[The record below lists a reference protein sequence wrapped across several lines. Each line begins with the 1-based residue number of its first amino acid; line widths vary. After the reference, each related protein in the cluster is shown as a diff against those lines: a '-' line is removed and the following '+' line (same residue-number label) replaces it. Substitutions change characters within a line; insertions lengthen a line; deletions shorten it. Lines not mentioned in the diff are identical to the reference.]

1 MIRRHPFP
9 AVFAHAPKTAAEM
22 TTLMIMS
29 PFVIGTRLTQFWAS
43 AASPQ
48 AKDREEAAQMV
59 SEKMQAVGE
68 SVVAMNLAAVEAVT
82 KATLA
87 VATGSYLNDNHGDA
101 IFSAGL
107 KPYSQRVRANRK
119 RLSR

>member
-1 MIRRHPFP
+1 MLRRHPFP

-22 TTLMIMS
+22 TTLMILS
-29 PFVIGTRLTQFWAS
+29 PFVIGTRMTQFWAS

-48 AKDREEAAQMV
+48 ASDREEASQMI

-68 SVVAMNLAAVEAVT
+68 SVVAMNLAAIEAMTRTTLAAVT
-82 KATLA
+82 GA
-87 VATGSYLNDNHGDA
+87 YLNDNHGDA

>member
-1 MIRRHPFP
+1 
-9 AVFAHAPKTAAEM
+9 M
-22 TTLMIMS
+22 TTLMVMS
-29 PFVIGTRLTQFWAS
+29 PFVISTRLTQFWAS

-48 AKDREEAAQMV
+48 AKDRAEVAQMV

-68 SVVAMNLAAVEAVT
+68 SVVAMNLAAVEAMT

-87 VATGSYLNDNHGDA
+87 AATGAYLDTNHGDA

>member
-29 PFVIGTRLTQFWAS
+29 PFVIGTRMTQFWAS

-68 SVVAMNLAAVEAVT
+68 SMVAMNLAAVEAVT
-82 KATLA
+82 NATLA
-87 VATGSYLNDNHGDA
+87 AATGSYLGANHGDA